1 MDTYKS
7 IVKNLYRIGEM
18 AKINKKVLDA
28 LAEPQNIIDVIF
40 PVKMDNGTVK
50 NFHGYRVQHNNWRGP
65 YKGGI
70 RYHEQVDL
78 DEVKSLAFWMTIKCA
93 VGDIP
98 FGGGK
103 GGVEVNPK
111 ELSKTE
117 LEKLTRA
124 FIQAIY
130 KSIGPEKDVPAP
142 DVNTTPEIMSW
153 IADEYSKLVGKYSPA
168 VVTGKPVDRDG
179 SLGRAGATG
188 MGGFYVLEELIKK
201 LNFDDRSKIRIVI
214 QGFGNAGQQIA
225 RLCEKAGYR
234 IIAVSDSKGGIQII
248 PNSKLNIDDVIQYK
262 QQTGSVVG
270 FSGTDSITN
279 KELLELDCDILIP
292 AALENQ
298 ITKDNAQNIKAKI
311 ILELANGPV
320 TPEADDI
327 LYKRGV
333 KVIPDVLA
341 NAGGVIVSYFE
352 WYQNMHNEKWTEEE
366 IYDKLKEKM
375 VNAFNE
381 VWQVAEDKNINYR
394 DAAYLIAL
402 KRLEESYNKLMRQ

>member
-1 MDTYKS
+1 
-7 IVKNLYRIGEM
+7 
-18 AKINKKVLDA
+18 
-28 LAEPQNIIDVIF
+28 
-40 PVKMDNGTVK
+40 
-50 NFHGYRVQHNNWRGP
+50 
-65 YKGGI
+65 
-70 RYHEQVDL
+70 
-78 DEVKSLAFWMTIKCA
+78 
-93 VGDIP
+93 
-98 FGGGK
+98 
-103 GGVEVNPK
+103 
-111 ELSKTE
+111 
-117 LEKLTRA
+117 
-124 FIQAIY
+124 
-130 KSIGPEKDVPAP
+130 
-142 DVNTTPEIMSW
+142 
-153 IADEYSKLVGKYSPA
+153 
-168 VVTGKPVDRDG
+168 
-179 SLGRAGATG
+179 
-188 MGGFYVLEELIKK
+188 
-201 LNFDDRSKIRIVI
+201 
-214 QGFGNAGQQIA
+214 
-225 RLCEKAGYR
+225 
-234 IIAVSDSKGGIQII
+234 VSDSKGGIQII

-320 TPEADDI
+320 TPEADDT
-327 LYKRGV
+327 LFKRGV

-381 VWQVAEDKNINYR
+381 VWQIAEDKNINYR